1 LNTSRL
7 LLVDD
12 EKSLLLIMSQALRS
26 QVTEIQQAETAEQA
40 LSVMES
46 DEFDVVITDLK
57 LPGLSGLDLFRE
69 ARNRGCQSDFVIITA
84 FASAASAIQ
93 ALKLGAADYLMKPFD
108 IEELR
113 IVVERILSNR
123 SMREDV
129 KTLKRQLME
138 DVDTSGII
146 GKSPGIKNL
155 MHMIQQAAP
164 TDLAV
169 LITGASGTGKEL
181 VAKAIHQNSERKDKR
196 FLSVNC
202 AALPESLLEA
212 ELFGVVKGAYTGAVS
227 SRKGLFELADG
238 GTLFLDEIGEMPMS
252 MQSKLL
258 RVLQEFIIRRIGGE
272 RDIHVDVRIV
282 AATNRNL
289 EELIKVK
296 QFRQDLFF
304 RINVFQLHLPSL
316 RERQKDIALLAEHF
330 IGRISGRLRKSPP
343 RLSPEALAR
352 LENYSWPGN
361 VRELENVIERILA
374 FSPGEIVLPEHLPE
388 EINQGPGSLSEV
400 SLSDKG
406 MDMEKELRYVR
417 YLYMVKAME
426 KCEGKMGEAASLL
439 GMTFRSFRYH
449 FHKLCEEFGTDG
461 AAKGDHNP

>member
-1 LNTSRL
+1 MNTSRL

-40 LSVMES
+40 LAVMEK
-46 DEFDVVITDLK
+46 DEFDLVITDLK
-57 LPGLSGLDLFRE
+57 LPGLSGLDLFQE

-113 IVVERILSNR
+113 IVVERILSHR

-138 DVDTSGII
+138 DVDTGGII
-146 GKSPGIKNL
+146 GKSRGISDM
-155 MHMIQQAAP
+155 MHMVQQAAP

-181 VAKAIHQNSERKDKR
+181 VAKAVHRNSKRKDER

-212 ELFGVVKGAYTGAVS
+212 ELFGVMKGAYTGAVS

-258 RVLQEFIIRRIGGE
+258 RVLQEFVIRRVGGE
-272 RDIHVDVRIV
+272 RDIRVDVRIV

-289 EELIKVK
+289 EELIKTK
-296 QFRQDLFF
+296 QFRQDLFY
-304 RINVFQLHLPSL
+304 RINVFHLNLPSL
-316 RERQKDIALLAEHF
+316 RERQEDIVLLAEHF
-330 IGRISGRLRKSPP
+330 IKRISRRLGKEPA
-343 RLSPEALAR
+343 RLSPEALDR

-361 VRELENVIERILA
+361 IREL
-374 FSPGEIVLPEHLPE
+374 
-388 EINQGPGSLSEV
+388 
-400 SLSDKG
+400 
-406 MDMEKELRYVR
+406 
-417 YLYMVKAME
+417 
-426 KCEGKMGEAASLL
+426 
-439 GMTFRSFRYH
+439 
-449 FHKLCEEFGTDG
+449 
-461 AAKGDHNP
+461 

>member
-1 LNTSRL
+1 MNASRL

-26 QVTEIQQAETAEQA
+26 NVEEIRQAETAEQA
-40 LSVMES
+40 LEILEK
-46 DEFDVVITDLK
+46 DDFDLVITDLK
-57 LPGLSGLDLFRE
+57 LPGLSGLDLFQE

-123 SMREDV
+123 AMREDV

-138 DVDTSGII
+138 DVDKGGII
-146 GKSPGIKNL
+146 GKSHAINDL
-155 MHMIQQAAP
+155 MHMVQQSAP

-169 LITGASGTGKEL
+169 LITGESGTGKEL
-181 VAKAIHQNSERKDKR
+181 VAKAVHRNSKRKEGR

-238 GTLFLDEIGEMPMS
+238 GTLFLDEIGEMPLS

-258 RVLQEFIIRRIGGE
+258 RVLQEFVIRRVGGE

-304 RINVFQLHLPSL
+304 RINVFHLHLPPL
-316 RERQKDIALLAEHF
+316 RERQEDIALLAEHF
-330 IGRISGRLRKSPP
+330 IGTISKRLGENAP
-343 RLSPEALAR
+343 RLSPEALGR

-361 VRELENVIERILA
+361 VRELENVVERVLA
-374 FSPGEIVLPEHLPE
+374 FSPGEIVSPEHLPE
-388 EINQGPGSLSEV
+388 EINQGPSSLSEV
-400 SLSDKG
+400 TLADKG
-406 MDMEKELRYVR
+406 MDVEKELRHVR

-426 KCEGKMGEAASLL
+426 KCEGRMGDAASML

-449 FHKLCEEFGTDG
+449 FHKLCDEFGNKT
-461 AAKGDHNP
+461 KSTE

>member
-1 LNTSRL
+1 MNISRV

-12 EKSLLLIMSQALRS
+12 EKSLLLIMSQALDS
-26 QVTEIQQAETAEQA
+26 QVDEIQQAETAEQA
-40 LSVMES
+40 LEIMEK
-46 DEFDVVITDLK
+46 DDFDLVITDLK
-57 LPGLSGLDLFRE
+57 LPGLSGLDLFQE
-69 ARNRGCQSDFVIITA
+69 ARNRGCQSDFIIITA

-113 IVVERILSNR
+113 IVVKRVLSHR

-138 DVDTSGII
+138 DVDKGGII
-146 GKSPGIKNL
+146 GKSHEMSNL
-155 MHMIQQAAP
+155 LHMVQQAAP

-169 LITGASGTGKEL
+169 LITGESGTGKEL
-181 VAKAIHQNSERKDKR
+181 VAKAVHRNSKRKEAR

-227 SRKGLFELADG
+227 SRKGLFELSDG
-238 GTLFLDEIGEMPMS
+238 GTLFLDEIGEMPFS

-258 RVLQEFIIRRIGGE
+258 RVLQEFVIRRVGGE
-272 RDIHVDVRIV
+272 KDIHVDVRIV

-289 EELIKVK
+289 EELIKAK

-304 RINVFQLHLPSL
+304 RINVFHLHLPSL
-316 RERQKDIALLAEHF
+316 RDRQEDIALLTEYF
-330 IGRISGRLRKSPP
+330 IKRISNRLEINPP
-343 RLSPEALAR
+343 KLSPEALGR
-352 LENYSWPGN
+352 LESYNWPGN
-361 VRELENVIERILA
+361 IRELENVIERVLA
-374 FSPGEIVLPEHLPE
+374 FSPGEIVLPEHLPD
-388 EINQGPGSLSEV
+388 EINQGPDSLSEV

-406 MDMEKELRYVR
+406 MDVEKELRHVR

-449 FHKLCEEFGTDG
+449 FHKLCDEFGRKSG
-461 AAKGDHNP
+461 PVE

>member
-1 LNTSRL
+1 MNISRV

-12 EKSLLLIMSQALRS
+12 EKSLLLIMSQALDS
-26 QVTEIQQAETAEQA
+26 QVDEIQQTETAEQA
-40 LSVMES
+40 LEIMEK
-46 DEFDVVITDLK
+46 DDFDLVITDLK
-57 LPGLSGLDLFRE
+57 LPGLSGLDLFQE
-69 ARNRGCQSDFVIITA
+69 ARNRGCQSDFIIITA
-84 FASAASAIQ
+84 FASAASAIK

-113 IVVERILSNR
+113 IVVKRVLSHR

-129 KTLKRQLME
+129 RTLKRQLME
-138 DVDTSGII
+138 DVDKGGII
-146 GKSPGIKNL
+146 GKSHKMSNL
-155 MHMIQQAAP
+155 LHMVQQAAP

-169 LITGASGTGKEL
+169 LITGESGTGKEL
-181 VAKAIHQNSERKDKR
+181 VAKAVHRNSKRKEAR

-227 SRKGLFELADG
+227 SRKGLFELSDG
-238 GTLFLDEIGEMPMS
+238 GTLFLDEIGEMPLS

-258 RVLQEFIIRRIGGE
+258 RVLQEFVIRRVGGE
-272 RDIHVDVRIV
+272 KDIHVDVRIV

-289 EELIKVK
+289 EELIKAK

-304 RINVFQLHLPSL
+304 RINVFHLHLPSL
-316 RERQKDIALLAEHF
+316 RDRQEDIALLTEYF
-330 IGRISGRLRKSPP
+330 IKRISNRLEMKPP
-343 RLSPEALAR
+343 KLSPEALGR
-352 LENYSWPGN
+352 LESYNWPGN
-361 VRELENVIERILA
+361 IRELENVIERVLA
-374 FSPGEIVLPEHLPE
+374 FSPGEIVLPEHLPD
-388 EINQGPGSLSEV
+388 EINQGPDSLSEV

-406 MDMEKELRYVR
+406 MDVEKELRHVR

-449 FHKLCEEFGTDG
+449 FHKLCDEFGRKSG
-461 AAKGDHNP
+461 PVE

>member
-1 LNTSRL
+1 MNTSRL

-40 LSVMES
+40 LAVMEK
-46 DEFDVVITDLK
+46 DEFDLVITDLK
-57 LPGLSGLDLFRE
+57 LPGLSGLDLFQE

-113 IVVERILSNR
+113 IVVERILSHR

-138 DVDTSGII
+138 DVDTGGII
-146 GKSPGIKNL
+146 GKSRGISDM
-155 MHMIQQAAP
+155 MHMVQQAAP

-181 VAKAIHQNSERKDKR
+181 VAKAVHRNSKRKDER

-212 ELFGVVKGAYTGAVS
+212 ELFGVMKGAYTGAVS

-258 RVLQEFIIRRIGGE
+258 RVLQEFVIRRVGGE
-272 RDIHVDVRIV
+272 RDIRVDVRIV

-289 EELIKVK
+289 EELIKTK
-296 QFRQDLFF
+296 QFRQDLFY
-304 RINVFQLHLPSL
+304 RINVFHLNLPSL
-316 RERQKDIALLAEHF
+316 RERQEDIVLLAEHF
-330 IGRISGRLRKSPP
+330 IKRISRRLGKEPA
-343 RLSPEALAR
+343 RLSPEALDR

-361 VRELENVIERILA
+361 IRELENVIERILA

-388 EINQGPGSLSEV
+388 EISRGPGSLSEV

-406 MDMEKELRYVR
+406 MDVEKELRYVR
-417 YLYMVKAME
+417 YLYMVKGME
-426 KCEGKMGEAASLL
+426 KCEGRMGEAASLL

-449 FHKLCEEFGTDG
+449 FHKLCDEFGD
-461 AAKGDHNP
+461 KPELME